1 MSVKLTIGTAVYNV
15 GENLLREHIE
25 GILLQLTDEV
35 ELLLINDA
43 STDNSGDICKEYA
56 GRDSRIRYIDME
68 KNQGLS
74 VVRNRTIKEAQGK
87 WIFFADGDDL
97 LSEHCVEAALSFYD
111 ADYDVIIHDRHIFTD
126 KKEKEPVFA
135 VKRLT
140 ELPEGTGRT
149 ISLSVLC
156 QNPFDPHDLRMSKDV
171 FYHAA
176 WGALYRKD
184 FLTANNL
191 KFPPGQKKAQ
201 DSVFNTEV
209 YACAKK
215 IAYLPYTM
223 YYYRRNPMGITKRYS
238 EDNKKT
244 INTVLQNQLA
254 CMQKVY
260 PDDEEVMRLYK
271 RNRLI
276 VLTIDRM
283 RLDIFHKDNPKPCKI
298 RRAEFLQLLDTE
310 PYKSAIAD
318 FDFSESDKRWWMLP
332 MEYARRRNFTLL
344 EMCFRYPRLLH
355 LIGKIKIHISRI
367 TNKLRVK
374 NG

>member
-1 MSVKLTIGTAVYNV
+1 MSIKLTIGTAIYNV
-15 GENLLREHIE
+15 GEKLLREHIE
-25 GILLQLTDEV
+25 GILGQLTDET

-43 STDNSGDICKEYA
+43 STDNSEEICKEYA
-56 GRDSRIRYIDME
+56 ERDSRIRYIDMGE
-68 KNQGLS
+68 NQGLS
-74 VVRNRTIKEAQGK
+74 VVRNRTIEEANGK

-97 LSEHCVEAALSFYD
+97 LSDNFVEAALTFYYT
-111 ADYDVIIHDRHIFTD
+111 DYDVIIHDRQIFTD

-140 ELPEGTGRT
+140 ELPKGAGRK

-156 QNPFDPHDLRMSKDV
+156 QNPFDPCDLRMSKDV

-184 FLTANNL
+184 FLMANNL

-209 YACAKK
+209 YACAEK

-223 YYYRRNPMGITKRYS
+223 YYYRSNPMGITKRYS

-244 INTVLQNQLA
+244 INTVLQNQLS

-260 PDDEEVMRLYK
+260 PDDEEVMRLY
-271 RNRLI
+271 RSNRLI

-283 RLDIFHKDNPKPCKI
+283 RLDIFHKDNPKPRKT
-298 RRAEFLQLLDTE
+298 RRSEFLQLLETE

-318 FDFSESDKRWWMLP
+318 FDFAKSDKRWWMLP
-332 MEYARRRNFTLL
+332 MEYARKRNFTLL
-344 EMCFRYPRLLH
+344 ELCFRYPKLIKF
-355 LIGKIKIHISRI
+355 IGKVKIRISRI
-367 TNKLRVK
+367 SKKPCAKSR
-374 NG
+374 

>member
-1 MSVKLTIGTAVYNV
+1 MSVKLTIGTAIYNV
-15 GENLLREHIE
+15 GEKLLREHIE
-25 GILLQLTDEV
+25 GILGQLTDEV

-43 STDNSGDICKEYA
+43 STDNSGNICKEYA
-56 GRDSRIRYIDME
+56 GRDSRIRYIDMG

-74 VVRNRTIKEAQGK
+74 IVRNRTIEEAQGK
-87 WIFFADGDDL
+87 WIFFVDGDDL
-97 LSEHCVEAALSFYD
+97 LSDRCVEAALAFYD
-111 ADYDVIIHDRHIFTD
+111 TDYDVIIHDRHIFAD
-126 KKEKEPVFA
+126 KKEKEPVFS
-135 VKRLT
+135 VKKLT
-140 ELPEGTGRT
+140 ELPEGAGRA

-156 QNPFDPHDLRMSKDV
+156 QNPFNPQDFGMSKDV

-176 WGALYRKD
+176 WGALYRKE
-184 FLTANNL
+184 FLIANNL

-223 YYYRRNPMGITKRYS
+223 YYYRKNPMGITKRYS
-238 EDNKKT
+238 EDNIKT
-244 INTVLQNQLA
+244 INTVLQNQLS

-260 PDDEEVMRLYK
+260 PDDEEVMRLYR

-283 RLDIFHKDNPKPCKI
+283 RLDIFHKDNPKPYKT
-298 RRAEFLQLLDTE
+298 RRAEFLQLLETE
-310 PYKSAIAD
+310 PYKSAIVE
-318 FDFSESDKRWWMLP
+318 FDFAGNDRRWWMLP

-344 EMCFRYPRLLH
+344 EMCFRYPKLLH
-355 LIGKIKIHISRI
+355 LIGKVKIRFSRI
-367 TNKLRVK
+367 LNNLHTKSR
-374 NG
+374 